1 MTHEETDFA
10 IALTREEKRVGDDT
24 GREESGENYHHGET
38 FEMATVRSGL
48 EGWKRAG
55 TIHWRVIYWLRWRE
69 MGKDKC

>member
-1 MTHEETDFA
+1 MTHKKTGF
-10 IALTREEKRVGDDT
+10 ALTLTKEQERIGDDT
-24 GREESGENYHHGET
+24 SREKSVEDYHLGET
-38 FEMATVRSGL
+38 FGMATERSGL